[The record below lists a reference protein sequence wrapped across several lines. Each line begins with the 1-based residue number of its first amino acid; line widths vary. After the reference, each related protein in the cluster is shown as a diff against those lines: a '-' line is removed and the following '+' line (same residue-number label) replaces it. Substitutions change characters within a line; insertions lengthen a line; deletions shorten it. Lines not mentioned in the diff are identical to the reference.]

1 MKYYS
6 IAIDGPAGS
15 GKGTIA
21 KALAAKLNYLYIDTG
36 AMYRAVGLYFLKH
49 NLEITEEN
57 VKNNLN
63 NINVKLKYVDKELK
77 VYLNSEDVS
86 LEIRTEE
93 ASRASSKVSV
103 FDCVREKL
111 VSMQQKMALEANVI
125 MEGRDIGTVVLPN
138 ANLKIFLTAS
148 VLERAKR
155 RYKEQIEKGLEVSLD
170 AIEKDIKERDYRD
183 TNRENSPLKQAEDAI
198 LIDSSEMTI
207 DEVVNK
213 VLSLC
218 KVGGKYEKN
227 E

>member
-1 MKYYS
+1 
-6 IAIDGPAGS
+6 
-15 GKGTIA
+15 
-21 KALAAKLNYLYIDTG
+21 
-36 AMYRAVGLYFLKH
+36 
-49 NLEITEEN
+49 
-57 VKNNLN
+57 
-63 NINVKLKYVDKELK
+63 
-77 VYLNSEDVS
+77 
-86 LEIRTEE
+86 
-93 ASRASSKVSV
+93 
-103 FDCVREKL
+103 
-111 VSMQQKMALEANVI
+111 MALEANVI

>member
-93 ASRASSKVSV
+93 ASRASSKW
-103 FDCVREKL
+103 L
-111 VSMQQKMALEANVI
+111 
-125 MEGRDIGTVVLPN
+125 
-138 ANLKIFLTAS
+138 
-148 VLERAKR
+148 
-155 RYKEQIEKGLEVSLD
+155 
-170 AIEKDIKERDYRD
+170 
-183 TNRENSPLKQAEDAI
+183 
-198 LIDSSEMTI
+198 
-207 DEVVNK
+207 
-213 VLSLC
+213 
-218 KVGGKYEKN
+218 
-227 E
+227 